1 MLQVRRCRSSEWD
14 RESMCGGGGGPE
26 GGAEGGL
33 ELPGSFHTGT
43 TSRPAMKTLDK
54 AISMSSDQLDTLTRS
69 YLVST
74 LSHTA
79 TYYLLISTQ

>member
-1 MLQVRRCRSSEWD
+1 
-14 RESMCGGGGGPE
+14 MCGGGGGPE

-74 LSHTA
+74 HPSYLLISTHTS
-79 TYYLLISTQ
+79 YLLISTQ

>member
-1 MLQVRRCRSSEWD
+1 
-14 RESMCGGGGGPE
+14 MCGGGVE
-26 GGAEGGL
+26 GVPEGGL

-69 YLVST
+69 HLD
-74 LSHTA
+74 
-79 TYYLLISTQ
+79 I

>member
-1 MLQVRRCRSSEWD
+1 
-14 RESMCGGGGGPE
+14 MCGGGPE

-69 YLVST
+69 YLD
-74 LSHTA
+74 
-79 TYYLLISTQ
+79 I

>member
-1 MLQVRRCRSSEWD
+1 
-14 RESMCGGGGGPE
+14 MCGGGPE